1 MEIEMLWCS
10 GLEKSAGDGVET
22 TNLTGE
28 KLGLAAVFHS
38 RERREEKGEGET
50 EGGRRERIGSTT

>member
-1 MEIEMLWCS
+1 MLWCS